1 METLIRLIAYLRPHR
16 RRLIL
21 TYFCLMAVTGLNL
34 IIPWLIKQVIDI
46 GLTRG
51 EHRYL
56 IHAAL
61 IVVGIS
67 LVRTIFSFGQRYGVQ
82 ALSQW
87 VAYDI
92 RNQLYDHI
100 QRLSFSFHTRSQ
112 TGQLMSRTAEDVNSV
127 QRFVGMGLLDALN
140 ILLLL
145 FGIIAIL
152 LRMNW
157 RLALIALIPIPF
169 LAVFVLYFARHMR
182 PLWRQ
187 VQQQFAEVSSV
198 LQENLTG
205 AQVVRAFAREPFE
218 MRKFDETNREYMK
231 LRLRA
236 IRFWGTNFPF
246 MMFLISCSTA
256 LILWFGGPMV
266 ARGDVTLGTLV
277 AINGY
282 VLMLA
287 MPVQRLG
294 FIVNLTA
301 EALAAGDRIFE
312 VLDTPPEIHD
322 APDAIELPPV
332 EGHVRFEHVDF
343 QYPDDKYP
351 ALRDIHFHAR
361 PGEIIALVGHT
372 GSGKSTLINL
382 IPRFYDVT
390 AGRVTIDGYDVRKVT
405 LKSLRRQIGLV
416 LQDTLLFATTIR
428 ENIAYG
434 RPDATEEEVIAAAK
448 AAHAHEFIMSFPKGY
463 DTEVGERGIT
473 LSGGQRQRIAI
484 ARALLV
490 NPRILVLDDSTSSV
504 DTETE
509 YKIQQALT
517 TLMKGRTSFVIAQ
530 RLTTVKNADQIL
542 VLDHGR
548 IVQRGTH
555 EELLREPGPYRE
567 IYDLQ
572 LRDQEEAAAAV
583 ARTAQPARGGRTR

>member
-1 METLIRLIAYLRPHR
+1 MNTLVRLISYLRPHR

-21 TYFCLMAVTGLNL
+21 TYVSLLVVTGLNL
-34 IIPWLIKQVIDI
+34 IIPWLVKQVIDI

-51 EHRYL
+51 DHRFL
-56 IHAAL
+56 IQAAFF
-61 IVVGIS
+61 VVAIS
-67 LVRTIFSFGQRYGVQ
+67 LVRTVFAYWQRYGVQ
-82 ALSQW
+82 ALSQL

-100 QRLSFSFHTRSQ
+100 QRLSFSFHTRAQ
-112 TGQLMSRTAEDVNSV
+112 TGQLMSRTAEDVNSI
-127 QRFVGMGLLDALN
+127 QRFIGMGLLDALN

-145 FGIIAIL
+145 GGIIAIL

-157 RLALIALIPIPF
+157 RLALIALIPIPL
-169 LAVFVLYFARHMR
+169 LAAFVLYFARHMR

-205 AQVVRAFAREPFE
+205 AQVVRAFAREPYE
-218 MRKFDETNREYMK
+218 MQKFDETNREYMR

-266 ARGDVTLGTLV
+266 ARGEVTLGTLV
-277 AINGY
+277 AVNGY

-312 VLDTPPEIHD
+312 VLDTEPEIKD
-322 APDAIELPPV
+322 APNAIELPPIK
-332 EGHVRFEHVDF
+332 GYVRFERVHF
-343 QYPDDKYP
+343 KYPDDKR
-351 ALRDIHFHAR
+351 ATLEDIDFEAR

-390 AGRVTIDGYDVRKVT
+390 EGRITVDGYDIREVT
-405 LKSLRRQIGLV
+405 LRSLRRQIGVV

-434 RPDATEEEVIAAAK
+434 RPDASEEEIIAAAK
-448 AAHAHEFIMSFPKGY
+448 AAHAHEFIISFPDGY
-463 DTEVGERGIT
+463 DTMVGERGIT

-484 ARALLV
+484 ARALLM
-490 NPRILVLDDSTSSV
+490 NPRILILDDSTSSV

-509 YKIQQALT
+509 YKIQQALA
-517 TLMKGRTSFVIAQ
+517 TLMHGRTSFIIAQ

-572 LRDQEEAAAAV
+572 LRDQEEAAAAI
-583 ARTAQPARGGRTR
+583 ARTEPAAKGGQV

>member
-1 METLIRLIAYLRPHR
+1 MNTLTRLLSYLRPHR
-16 RRLIL
+16 KRLIITYICL
-21 TYFCLMAVTGLNL
+21 TTVTGLNL
-34 IIPWLIKQVIDI
+34 IVPWLIKQVIDI

-51 EHRYL
+51 EHKFL
-56 IHAAL
+56 IQAAL

-67 LVRTIFSFGQRYGVQ
+67 LVRSLFSFGQRYGVQ
-82 ALSQW
+82 ALSQL

-100 QRLSFSFHTRSQ
+100 QQLGFSYHTHAQ
-112 TGQLMSRTAEDVNSV
+112 TGQLMSRTAEDVNAV
-127 QRFVGMGLLDALN
+127 QRFVGMGLLDSLN
-140 ILLLL
+140 MLLLL
-145 FGIIAIL
+145 VSIIIIL

-157 RLALIALIPIPF
+157 RLAGIALIPIPF
-169 LAVFVLYFARHMR
+169 LALFVLYFARPMR

-187 VQQQFAEVSSV
+187 VHQQYAEVSSV

-205 AQVVRAFAREPFE
+205 AQVVRAFAREPYE
-218 MRKFDETNREYMK
+218 IGKFDEVNWEYMRT
-231 LRLRA
+231 RLRA
-236 IRFWGTNFPF
+236 IRFWGINFPF
-246 MMFLISCSTA
+246 MMFLISLSTA

-266 ARGDVTLGTLV
+266 VHGGVTLGTLV

-294 FIVNLTA
+294 YIVNLTA

-312 VLDTPPEIHD
+312 VLDAQPEIAD

-332 EGHVRFEHVDF
+332 KGHVRFEHVYF
-343 QYPDDKYP
+343 RYPDDARP
-351 ALRDIHFHAR
+351 ALEDIDFHAR

-390 AGRVTIDGYDVRKVT
+390 AGRITIDGYDVRKVT
-405 LKSLRRQIGLV
+405 LRSLRRQIGVV

-434 RPDATEEEVIAAAK
+434 RPDATEEEIIAAAK
-448 AAHAHEFIMSFPKGY
+448 AAYAHEFIMSFPKGY

-484 ARALLV
+484 ARALLID
-490 NPRILVLDDSTSSV
+490 PRILILDDSTSSV

-509 YKIQQALT
+509 YKIQQALA
-517 TLMKGRTSFVIAQ
+517 TLMEGRTSFVIAQ
-530 RLTTVKNADQIL
+530 RLTTVKNADLIL

-548 IVQRGTH
+548 IVQRGAH

-572 LRDQEEAAAAV
+572 LRDQEEAAAAI
-583 ARTAQPARGGRTR
+583 ARTAQLAEGGER